1 MCKTACSHAP
11 RAWLFTCGSKLWAYS
26 LRSTPVAT
34 LAARPYSTPNK
45 SFLKEDI
52 PMANLVFLLLS
63 IIMATANPAQADDL
77 FTEPCIQAG
86 IPKDLVLAIAKQE
99 SSLHP
104 WALNIRG
111 IDYMPETY
119 KDAVHLVRR
128 AEGAGV
134 SYDVGIMQINNYWI
148 KKWGI
153 DPIDLLAPETN
164 IRRGI
169 SILAAEIERHGFTWK
184 AVGRY
189 HSPTEWRS
197 QDYAWR
203 VFKRMGG
210 KSHGSSSII
219 HREKRTSGDS
229 VLEFRG
235 IWRGKGVQRPGRIIS
250 FSVHEAGQPRGKDTK
265 QRRSPGQTA
274 DDAGNS

>member
-1 MCKTACSHAP
+1 
-11 RAWLFTCGSKLWAYS
+11 
-26 LRSTPVAT
+26 
-34 LAARPYSTPNK
+34 
-45 SFLKEDI
+45 
-52 PMANLVFLLLS
+52 MAKLVFLLLS
-63 IIMATANPAQADDL
+63 IIMIMAKPIHADDL
-77 FTEPCIQAG
+77 FTEPCVQAG
-86 IPKDLVLAIAKQE
+86 IPKELVLAIAKQE

-134 SYDVGIMQINNYWI
+134 SYDVGIMQINSYWI

-153 DPIDLLAPETN
+153 DPIELLDPDAN

-210 KSHGSSSII
+210 K
-219 HREKRTSGDS
+219 ENATSNIAHVRKEGPYLQDQ
-229 VLEFRG
+229 LDFQG
-235 IWRGKGVQRPGRIIS
+235 IWRGEGVQRPGRIVS
-250 FSVHEAGQPRGKDTK
+250 FRVRTAGMPGSEDTK
-265 QRRSPGQTA
+265 QRGSAGQIT